1 MVFFHIHQDK
11 TRNSR
16 NHQITITEQN
26 NKIMNAPRRTKTVTN
41 KKKQRN
47 AMEACARAKEWA
59 EKRAAAKKDMI
70 TPPRKENKNT
80 LDTYFSPVAAV
91 RVAASPFAIK
101 ARPVTTLLMTQED
114 EEGDNDMKMDEE
126 EEVYTT
132 TSNTKKKNNHDESF
146 HDAQEDMIDFCGDHP
161 ETKQEVTD
169 RLRRLMEVEMKK
181 IQHFW
186 EEYIYSHYRYIGL
199 EEQLNNIL
207 NDDKKRNV

>member
-1 MVFFHIHQDK
+1 
-11 TRNSR
+11 
-16 NHQITITEQN
+16 
-26 NKIMNAPRRTKTVTN
+26 MNAPRRTKNVSN
-41 KKKQRN
+41 KKKQSN
-47 AMEACARAKEWA
+47 AMEACARAKQWA
-59 EKRAAAKKDMI
+59 EKRRAAAKKDMI
-70 TPPRKENKNT
+70 TPPQKEYKT

-169 RLRRLMEVEMKK
+169 RLRWLMEVERKN
-181 IQHFW
+181 ILHFW
-186 EEYIYSHYRYIGL
+186 ECYIDSHYRYIGL
-199 EEQLNNIL
+199 EEQLINIV
-207 NDDKKRNV
+207 NDDNNKKV